1 MSKRTTAPDLTPRI
15 RTGPKLRPR
24 YCTFC
29 GVKCEGAREAR
40 GHCKDRGTGKGE
52 GTVLP
57 FTGKKKK

>member
-1 MSKRTTAPDLTPRI
+1 MAKT

-29 GVKCEGAREAR
+29 GVKCAGAREAR
-40 GHCKDRGTGKGE
+40 GHCRDRGKGTGTD
-52 GTVLP
+52 TVPP